1 MTATAAAFFD
11 MDKTLLRVES
21 GMSWTKFLYRR
32 GELPKRMVAK
42 AIYWTALYRLAI
54 LDMEEVFT
62 RLCRDIE
69 GDLESDM
76 LEKCAVWYQRD
87 LLHEVAPLGLAAIA
101 EHKKRGDLVV
111 LATGSTQYAATPV
124 AQGVAIEHVL
134 SSRLEVDSGRFTGR
148 AAALC
153 FGHHKVRLA
162 EQWAA
167 EHGVDLA
174 RSTFY
179 SDSYNDLPLF
189 QRVGVPVAINP
200 DPRLRRH
207 AQQRGWRIAQWG

>member
-1 MTATAAAFFD
+1 M
-11 MDKTLLRVES
+11 
-21 GMSWTKFLYRR
+21 
-32 GELPKRMVAK
+32 
-42 AIYWTALYRLAI
+42 
-54 LDMEEVFT
+54 
-62 RLCRDIE
+62 
-69 GDLESDM
+69 
-76 LEKCAVWYQRD
+76 
-87 LLHEVAPLGLAAIA
+87 
-101 EHKKRGDLVV
+101 
-111 LATGSTQYAATPV
+111 LATGSTQYAARPV
-124 AQGVAIEHVL
+124 ARGLGIEHVL
-134 SSRLEVDSGRFTGR
+134 SSELEVANGVFTGR
-148 AAALC
+148 PAALC

-174 RSTFY
+174 KSTFY

>member
-1 MTATAAAFFD
+1 MTTAAAFFD

-42 AIYWTALYRLAI
+42 AIYWTALYRLAV

-87 LLHEVAPLGLAAIA
+87 LLREVAPRGLAAIA
-101 EHKKRGDLVV
+101 DHKRRGDLVV

-124 AQGVAIEHVL
+124 ARGAAIEHVL
-134 SSRLEVDSGRFTGR
+134 SSRLEVDAGRFTGR
-148 AAALC
+148 ASALC
-153 FGHHKVRLA
+153 FGHHKVKLA

-167 EHGVDLA
+167 QHGVDLA
-174 RSTFY
+174 KSTFY

-189 QRVGVPVAINP
+189 LRVGEPVAINP

-207 AQQRGWRIAQWG
+207 AQQRGWRIEQWG